1 MFNFT
6 LKIAFRYLLTKK
18 SHSAVNI
25 ITIISVCGVVVTTA
39 ALICIM
45 SVFNGFSALVESKL
59 AQLDPQIKVY
69 PAQGKIIENADSVI
83 CLIKK
88 VSTDIDLALPVIEEH
103 ALAVYGDRQMPV
115 KLKGVPEKYDSLTE
129 IQSIIKNDGSYILS
143 DEIANYAVLSVGTA
157 VNLKAHPGF
166 YTILRLYAPKRK
178 GNINLAN
185 PVTAFRTDSLFVSGV
200 FQTEQ
205 NEYDNDMIIVSQ
217 EVAQKLFDY
226 RNEASAIEI
235 KLKDTNAEKDII
247 SKVAEALGDTFV
259 VKDRLQQQQTSFQMI
274 NIEKWITFLLLGFI
288 LIIATF
294 NVISTLSV
302 LIIEKDESITAF
314 KNLGATNK
322 QITGIFVAE
331 GWLISLSGACIG
343 ILLGLILSL
352 IQQFFGVIKLSGNT
366 SAMIV
371 DIYPVK
377 VELSDIAIIF
387 ILVAGIGLIT
397 SLTTSFIM
405 QKRLKR
411 L

>member
-1 MFNFT
+1 M
-6 LKIAFRYLLTKK
+6 AKK

-25 ITIISVCGVVVTTA
+25 ITIISICGVIVTTA
-39 ALICIM
+39 ALVCIM
-45 SVFNGFSALVESKL
+45 SVFNGFGALVESKL

-69 PAQGKIIENADSVI
+69 PASGKIIENVDSIVDI
-83 CLIKK
+83 ITK
-88 VSTDIDLALPVIEEH
+88 VSPEISLVLPVIEEH

-115 KLKGVPEKYDSLTE
+115 SLKGVPEKYDSLTY
-129 IQSIIKNDGSYILS
+129 IKSIIKNDGNYILS
-143 DEIANYAVLSVGTA
+143 DEVANYAVLSVGTA

-166 YTILRLYAPKRK
+166 YTTLRLYAPKRK
-178 GNINLAN
+178 GNINMAN
-185 PVTAFRTDSLFVSGV
+185 PATAFRTDSLFVSGV

-205 NEYDNDMIIVSQ
+205 NEYDNDMIIVSSK
-217 EVAQKLFDY
+217 VAQKLFGY
-226 RNEASAIEI
+226 NNEASAIEI
-235 KLKDTNAEKDII
+235 KLKEGNSEKDII
-247 SKVAEALGDTFV
+247 GSVKKTLGPIFV

-302 LIIEKDESITAF
+302 LIIEKDESIVAF

-322 QITGIFVAE
+322 QITGIFVTE
-331 GWLISLSGACIG
+331 GWLISLSGACVG
-343 ILLGLILSL
+343 IILGLVLSL
-352 IQQFFGVIKLSGNT
+352 IQQFFGIIKLSGDT

-377 VELSDIAIIF
+377 VELSDIALIF

-411 L
+411 Q

>member
-6 LKIAFRYLLTKK
+6 LKIAFRYLLAKK

-25 ITIISVCGVVVTTA
+25 ITIISICGVAVTTA
-39 ALICIM
+39 ALVCIM

-59 AQLDPQIKVY
+59 AQLDPQVKVY
-69 PAQGKIIENADSVI
+69 PASGKTIENADSIIDV
-83 CLIKK
+83 IKK
-88 VSTDIDLALPVIEEH
+88 LSPGIDLVLPVIEEH

-115 KLKGVPEKYDSLTE
+115 FLKGVPEKYDSLTDIE
-129 IQSIIKNDGSYILS
+129 SIIKNDGHYILS
-143 DEIANYAVLSVGTA
+143 DNVANYAVLSVGTA
-157 VNLKAHPGF
+157 VNLAAHPGF
-166 YTILRLYAPKRK
+166 YTTLRLYAPKRK

-205 NEYDNDMIIVSQ
+205 NEYDNDMIIVSFQ
-217 EVAQKLFDY
+217 VAQKLFY
-226 RNEASAIEI
+226 FNNEASAIEI
-235 KLKDTNAEKDII
+235 KLKEKSEEKDII
-247 SKVAEALGDTFV
+247 SSLKEKLGHSFV

-302 LIIEKDESITAF
+302 LIIEKNESITSF
-314 KNLGATNK
+314 KNIGATNK
-322 QITGIFVAE
+322 QISGIFIAE

-343 ILLGLILSL
+343 IILGLVLSL
-352 IQQFFGVIKLSGNT
+352 IQQFFGIIKLSGDT

-377 VELSDIAIIF
+377 VELSDITLIF
-387 ILVAGIGLIT
+387 MLVAAIGLIT

-405 QKRLKR
+405 RKRLKR
-411 L
+411 Q